1 MLEKQALRRQV
12 KTLIKALST
21 QERLQASRA
30 VMARLEKEEHVL
42 QARTIVLFSSLPD
55 EISTREML
63 ERYAASKTVLLPVV
77 NGDDLLLCPFQGFS
91 QMKKGAYSISEPL
104 DSSHPLTDLS
114 SIDLVI
120 VPGVAFD
127 AQGHRLGRGK
137 GYYDR
142 LLSRTDLHRAYK
154 IGICFACQMVEAIPT
169 EKHDMMM
176 DKVISSTPIY

>member
-1 MLEKQALRRQV
+1 MLEKQALRKQV

-21 QERLQASRA
+21 QEKLQAARA
-30 VMARLEKEEHVL
+30 VMGRLEKEEHFL
-42 QARTIVLFSSLPD
+42 QAHTIVLFSSLPD

-63 ERYAASKTVLLPVV
+63 ERYAASKMVLLPVV
-77 NGDDLLLCPFQGFS
+77 DGDDLLLCPFQGFN
-91 QMKKGAYSISEPL
+91 QMREGAYRISEPL
-104 DSSHPLTDLS
+104 DVSHPLTDLS

-142 LLSRTDLHRAYK
+142 LLSRTDLQRAYK
-154 IGICFACQMVEAIPT
+154 IGICFACQVVEAIPT
-169 EKHDMMM
+169 EKHDISM
-176 DKVISSTPIY
+176 DRVISSAPLY